1 MVSFLLKAIKSNY
14 LLGLIILTVITLLFK
29 LIYDFGYDACNEKF
43 ISYKQTQI
51 IKTLELE
58 NKYREQEKVYTE
70 KTQSLVQ
77 QISESQE
84 SFTEQLNAIEQS
96 YSNKLLESERRANLY
111 KQMSSSSNNSSIS
124 LADYTAR
131 LDRTI
136 VQGRQLVKELRA
148 TIELRDRQLKQCGEQ
163 LKLME
168 KAYARAD
175 AE

>member
-1 MVSFLLKAIKSNY
+1 MVSFLFKAIKSEY
-14 LLGLIILTVITLLFK
+14 LIALIIVVVIWIIVTG
-29 LIYDFGYDACNEKF
+29 IYQFGYYNCNKEF
-43 ISYKQTQI
+43 TAYKQTQL

-58 NKYREQEKVYTE
+58 NKYREQEKVYSE
-70 KTQSLVQ
+70 KTQDLVQ

-84 SFTEQLNAIEQS
+84 SFTKQLNAIEQS

-148 TIELRDRQLKQCGEQ
+148 TIELRDQQLKQCGEQ

>member
-1 MVSFLLKAIKSNY
+1 MLSFLLKLFKSEY
-14 LLGLIILTVITLLFK
+14 LISLVIVGVIALIISVI
-29 LIYDFGYDACNEKF
+29 YQFGYYNCNKEF
-43 ISYKQTQI
+43 TLYKQTQL

-84 SFTEQLNAIEQS
+84 SFTKQLTAIEQS

-111 KQMSSSSNNSSIS
+111 KQMSSSSNDSSIS

-148 TIELRDRQLKQCGEQ
+148 TIELRNQQLKQCGEQ